1 MVQPTL
7 YHRQIQDLEIDPV
20 PFHMT
25 SKLLNLEDKTILV
38 FTSLVIEIFL
48 LFLVLQIELLCLD
61 VQGVYIEEVAL

>member
-48 LFLVLQIELLCLD
+48 FLVLQIELLCLD